1 MVPKLLLTPEEAA
14 DALGVGRTK
23 LYELMA
29 EGLVESVRIGA
40 CRRVPVAALDSFVEH
55 LRGSKTVGEA
65 MHQPSS
71 EPRSASSLLKHSSG
85 RPLGR
90 DDLWTTAGQ

>member
-40 CRRVPVAALDSFVEH
+40 CRRVPVAALDSFIER
-55 LRGSKTVGEA
+55 LRGSETDCEA
-65 MHQPSS
+65 PALTSKG
-71 EPRSASSLLKHSSG
+71 P
-85 RPLGR
+85 
-90 DDLWTTAGQ
+90 